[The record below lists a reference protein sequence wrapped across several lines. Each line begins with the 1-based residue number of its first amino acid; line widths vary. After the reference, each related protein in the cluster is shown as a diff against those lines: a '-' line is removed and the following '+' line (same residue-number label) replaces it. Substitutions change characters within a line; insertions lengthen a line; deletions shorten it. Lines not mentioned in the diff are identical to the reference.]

1 MNTTT
6 QFLKKDSTGVVI
18 LFLTLSA
25 GFFSLA
31 LQNILLVTF
40 CVWAPI
46 SKSFDY
52 KRVDLKVFLILG
64 IPFLIA
70 IISTFFSENTSYA
83 YDLALRR
90 FPLIILGF
98 FIKIELT

>member
-6 QFLKKDSTGVVI
+6 LFLKKDSTAVVI

-64 IPFLIA
+64 IPFFIA
-70 IISTFFSENTSYA
+70 IISAFFQKT
-83 YDLALRR
+83 LLM
-90 FPLIILGF
+90 PMIWL
-98 FIKIELT
+98 